1 MNKINEVILNENE
14 ITQVK
19 NALEI
24 MMENKD
30 EEYFGQLLADREY
43 EMLSCE
49 LTEFTLIENALA
61 MIVRKQD
68 LLIKEKVDVQTKIEM
83 VQQSKRFS

>member
-19 NALEI
+19 DALEI

-49 LTEFTLIENALA
+49 
-61 MIVRKQD
+61 
-68 LLIKEKVDVQTKIEM
+68 
-83 VQQSKRFS
+83 